1 VMAWQSEPL
10 KQRRVTCAICVK
22 LISGSYHDLMEHV
35 WKDHGP
41 QTVHCASAKEDDTSE
56 ARISNV
62 CSRCSAVCA
71 SLTELSFHMKTAHGV
86 VEINCKFCE
95 SSVPNLR
102 SLKSHETSCVKNPN
116 AAPSI
121 RPELKTRVLCQL
133 CGQSFVNES
142 SLKTH
147 LNQFHGEAD
156 FPSVSVS
163 APNTAPKKSAPQLC
177 VTCQKSFST
186 KTVLDSH
193 IRMVHLGEKEIP
205 KPCPDC
211 GKKYTMR
218 AMREH
223 RKRDH
228 QGLRYQCP
236 DCPTTRLFTTKIMLT
251 RHREVVHQKRRF
263 RCTLCLAEFVD
274 RCAWKL
280 HHEAEHVGKRY
291 PCPQCNKQFKRP
303 GDVRR
308 HIREVHQRCRYVCQY
323 CEKSFSQQAKLKL
336 HVRSLH
342 MGQYPHICNLCGK
355 GFLRPSTLKGHV
367 NKEHGL
373 QNLLSTDEL
382 VLIKQSLEKTQT

>member
-1 VMAWQSEPL
+1 
-10 KQRRVTCAICVK
+10 
-22 LISGSYHDLMEHV
+22 MEHV

-41 QTVHCASAKEDDTSE
+41 VLIAKNDENKILKANMNATSAKKDYSK
-56 ARISNV
+56 AQV
-62 CSRCSAVCA
+62 CKKCLLKFSTRADLA
-71 SLTELSFHMKTAHGV
+71 THMKLVHNGF
-86 VEINCKFCE
+86 ECKFCGVE
-95 SSVPNLR
+95 SDGSQNLK
-102 SLKSHETSCVKNPN
+102 LHETTCEMNPSALTTSTPS
-116 AAPSI
+116 AAGP
-121 RPELKTRVLCQL
+121 RKTRIPCEL
-133 CGQSFVNES
+133 CGKTFSNAT

-147 LNQFHGEAD
+147 VGLFHSDGATPTSPD
-156 FPSVSVS
+156 
-163 APNTAPKKSAPQLC
+163 KKPAIAYC

-193 IRMVHLGEKEIP
+193 IRMVHLGEKEVP

-211 GKKYTMR
+211 GKHYTMR
-218 AMREH
+218 ALREH

-236 DCPTTRLFTTKIMLT
+236 DCPSARLFTTKIMLT

-280 HHEAEHVGKRY
+280 HHEAEHVGRRY

-308 HIREVHQRCRYVCQY
+308 HIREVHQRCRYSCQH

-336 HVRSLH
+336 HIRSLH
-342 MGQYPHICNLCGK
+342 MGNYPHTCRFCGK
-355 GFLRPSTLKGHV
+355 GFLRPGTLKGHV
-367 NKEHGL
+367 VKEHG
-373 QNLLSTDEL
+373 S
-382 VLIKQSLEKTQT
+382 QSLPEELLLVEPPIDDHATGHL